1 MDVDYYFNF
10 VFKYAIPMKNDET
23 GEICEDLMCVKCNVN
38 SITNEETGELE
49 EKKKETC
56 IFKVRYQQEEKEKTE
71 VKLLKTWKSGCS
83 KRGRHSLVAMIITFT
98 LFLPSV
104 VVFLYMAIETLLH
117 LYQHK
122 RKGQTYLSFRT
133 KLHSVLYAQFCAVC
147 QAERSM
153 IVIGK
158 LQDERLAKMR
168 KYVKTLPIQ

>member
-1 MDVDYYFNF
+1 
-10 VFKYAIPMKNDET
+10 
-23 GEICEDLMCVKCNVN
+23 MCVKCNVN

-49 EKKKETC
+49 EKRENC
-56 IFKVRYQQEEKEKTE
+56 IFKIQYQQEEKEKSE
-71 VKLLKTWKSGCS
+71 DKQLKKWKNGYS
-83 KRGRHSLVAMIITFT
+83 KRGKHSLVAMIITFT

-122 RKGQTYLSFRT
+122 YKAQTYLSFRT
-133 KLHSVLYAQFCAVC
+133 KLHSILYAQFCAVC
-147 QAERSM
+147 QSERSM

-158 LQDERLAKMR
+158 IQDERLAKMR